1 MSSTIGEFIEQ
12 VSRRLDLVWIAGQ
25 QGSNNYFTD
34 NENETSGQTLVGP
47 LNLIHP
53 NRIQII
59 GRTEIAYINSLLK
72 TTRKDTIHQ
81 LFNGYPAIVICTN
94 DIAVPQDL
102 VEVADETMTP
112 LLHTHHS
119 DQRVLN
125 NLQYYLSQE
134 LAERETI
141 HGVFMEVLGLGILLT
156 GTAAS
161 GKSELALELL
171 NRGHRLI
178 ADDAPE
184 FARIAPD
191 IVTGSCPPLLQ
202 DFIEVRGLGLLN
214 VRRMFGDT
222 SIKRGK
228 YLRLIVHLAQ
238 LNNEELA
245 GMDRLTG
252 VTSSRTVLGLKIPQ
266 VTVPIAPGRN
276 MAVLVE
282 TAVRHYLLRLQG
294 YDASEDFIERQR
306 NAIEDA
312 CPVSPGNQDTE
323 S

>member
-1 MSSTIGEFIEQ
+1 MSSTIGEFIAE
-12 VSRRLDLVWIAGQ
+12 VSKRLDLTWVAGFD
-25 QGSNNYFTD
+25 GTGHHFTD
-34 NENETSGQTLVGP
+34 NESETSGQTLVGP

-59 GRTEIAYINSLLK
+59 GHTEIAYINSLLK

-94 DIAVPQDL
+94 DIEVPTDL
-102 VEVADETMTP
+102 IDVANETSTP
-112 LLHTHHS
+112 LLRTQHS

-222 SIKRGK
+222 AIKRGK

-238 LNNEELA
+238 FDNSELA
-245 GMDRLTG
+245 AMDRLAG
-252 VTSSRTVLGLKIPQ
+252 VTTSRTVLGLKIPQ

-306 NAIEDA
+306 TAIENA
-312 CPVSPGNQDTE
+312 SAVVSPGNAGT
-323 S
+323 

>member
-1 MSSTIGEFIEQ
+1 MSSTVGGFIAE
-12 VSRRLDLVWIAGQ
+12 VSKRLDLSWVAGFE
-25 QGSNNYFTD
+25 GSSHHFTD

-59 GRTEIAYINSLLK
+59 GHTEIAYINSLLK

-94 DIAVPQDL
+94 DIEVPAELID
-102 VEVADETMTP
+102 VANDTSTP
-112 LLHTHHS
+112 LLKTHHS

-222 SIKRGK
+222 AIKRGK

-238 LNNEELA
+238 FDNSELA
-245 GMDRLTG
+245 AMDRLAG
-252 VTSSRTVLGLKIPQ
+252 VTTSRTVLGLKIPQ

-276 MAVLVE
+276 MAILVE
-282 TAVRHYLLRLQG
+282 TAVRKHMLRLKG
-294 YDASEDFIERQR
+294 YDAGEDFIERQR
-306 NAIEDA
+306 TAIENA
-312 CPVSPGNQDTE
+312 SPVSPGNTGT
-323 S
+323 